1 MAVLRETQ
9 TSLRFCGRRRK
20 QEKTLA
26 GIETVEARA
35 SPRWAHALHPTSL
48 LRQTQ
53 PDVASTSQAKRCI
66 ESDRPVDDF
75 SALWEQ
81 MRLKPR
87 RGGGPRYQLQASRD
101 GARRRHARLPVYRGR
116 TPSAV
121 SPPASSTR
129 GELTSSIREPQVR
142 AEQEREYMQKQG
154 TYLNGLQS
162 HMLGDLRA

>member
-1 MAVLRETQ
+1 MGAD
-9 TSLRFCGRRRK
+9 
-20 QEKTLA
+20 A
-26 GIETVEARA
+26 AR
-35 SPRWAHALHPTSL
+35 L
-48 LRQTQ
+48 
-53 PDVASTSQAKRCI
+53 
-66 ESDRPVDDF
+66 
-75 SALWEQ
+75 
-81 MRLKPR
+81 R

-101 GARRRHARLPVYRGR
+101 GARADGTPDYPVYRGR

-162 HMLGDLRA
+162 HMLGDSEPDSLATRIFKKCAFVADTFSRNRHAAL